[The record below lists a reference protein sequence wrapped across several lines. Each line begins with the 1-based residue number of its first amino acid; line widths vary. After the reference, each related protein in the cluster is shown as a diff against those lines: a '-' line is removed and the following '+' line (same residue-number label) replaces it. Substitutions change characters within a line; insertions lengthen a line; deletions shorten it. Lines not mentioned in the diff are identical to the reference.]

1 MHIAICDDNIA
12 DRKHLERL
20 LGRESD
26 KRAGTPDLLYVDSF
40 GDSKA
45 LLRSN
50 PTMYDLF
57 FLDLV
62 ETPTVAAETVTAL
75 LDTGVKNPMCMCTS
89 KIDYH
94 QLTNLPEGTLFL
106 EKPYHVDKIEEVLA
120 KAQDWKDHKA
130 QALEFRSTEGTV
142 YVVREDI
149 LYGYTEGEN
158 IHVFKTDGTY
168 FELTG
173 HPFEFF
179 ENFRA
184 YPEFFIDTGNF
195 ICNMEHLT
203 RHTLFQLTMD
213 DGKVF
218 RMSPIKGAY
227 FRRCHAFF
235 LQCLAAEK
243 AEEEAQKES

>member
-26 KRAGTPDLLYVDSF
+26 KRAGSPDLLYVDSF

-57 FLDLV
+57 FMDLV
-62 ETPTVAAETVTAL
+62 ETPTEADETVAAL
-75 LDTGVKNPMCMCTS
+75 LAAGIKNPLCMCSS

-94 QLTNLPEGTLFL
+94 TLTDLPDGTLFL
-106 EKPYHVDKIEEVLA
+106 EKPYHVDKIEEVLSQ
-120 KAQDWKDHKA
+120 AQDWKDHKA
-130 QALEFRSTEGTV
+130 KTLEFRSTEGTV

-149 LYGYTEGEN
+149 LYGCIDGEN
-158 IHVFKTDGTY
+158 IRVTRADGSS
-168 FELTG
+168 FELIG
-173 HPFEFF
+173 QPFEFF

-184 YPEFFIDTGNF
+184 YPEFFIDTGKF

-203 RHTLFQLTMD
+203 SHTLFQLTMD
-213 DGKVF
+213 DGKIF
-218 RMSPIKGAY
+218 KMNPLKGNY
-227 FRRCHAFF
+227 FKRCHKFF
-235 LQCLAAEK
+235 LHCLAAEQAEAE
-243 AEEEAQKES
+243 AEEKR

>member
-50 PTMYDLF
+50 PTMYDLL

-62 ETPTVAAETVTAL
+62 ETPTEASETVAALVNS
-75 LDTGVKNPMCMCTS
+75 GVKDPICMCSS

-94 QLTNLPEGTLFL
+94 TLTGLPEGTLFL
-106 EKPYHVDKIEEVLA
+106 EKPYHVDKIEEVLTQ
-120 KAQDWKDHKA
+120 AQDLKDHKA
-130 QALEFRSTEGTV
+130 KTLEFRSAEGTV

-149 LYGYTEGEN
+149 LYGYAEGEN
-158 IHVFKTDGTY
+158 IKVVRADGTS
-168 FELTG
+168 FELIG
-173 HPFEFF
+173 QPFEFY

-184 YPEFFIDTGNF
+184 YPEFFIDTGKF
-195 ICNMEHLT
+195 ICNMEHLSK
-203 RHTLFQLTMD
+203 HTLFQIEMD
-213 DGKVF
+213 DGKIF
-218 RMSPIKGAY
+218 KMSPFKGTY

-235 LQCLAAEK
+235 LECLAAEQ
-243 AEEEAQKES
+243 AEEEANNQQ